1 MSFWDGTRWVSERA
15 NTPSPKRSRLRDW
28 AATTVMIL
36 VPIAFATTSGTL
48 LAAAPTIST
57 SPSSG
62 PAGTSVSV
70 TGLNFTTKTRIQLT
84 WDGSTAGLPSTT
96 TTGRGAL
103 RIKVRVPSGDVGPHV
118 LAAML
123 APSTSLATSSGSAP
137 IASTVFKVTA
147 ATAPSPTAVPTPVP
161 TPAATPRPTPAVTPS
176 PTPTPTPTPT
186 AMPTATPTPRPT
198 PTPTPP
204 SAPTP
209 TPPSAPTPAPPSTAG
224 IAVPA
229 SIDATGTNDASAGLN
244 SWLGTLSSG
253 STIVFKAG
261 GTYRM
266 DAGLK
271 VKKALTIEGNG
282 ATLRSN
288 GDYLDM
294 SSLFVVSGT
303 GVTIRD
309 FNLVGNSP
317 TPGVYRGGQEWAHA
331 FLTIGGGNIEIA
343 NVSVSG
349 VYGDCLKVAGGTN
362 TVWFHDST
370 CTSVGRNG
378 VSLIAGSNVTIQRV
392 AFPKSGY
399 CTFDIEPNQSSES
412 VLNTR
417 FLSNTAGTWTNSFL
431 SADGAVGSTVNG
443 VTVDGNTETAKSLL
457 TYIDLARRQNVVFT
471 NNTSRVSAG
480 GPVLR
485 LAHIDGL
492 TVTGNVQPLSSGSLA
507 SITDSTNVTYH

>member
-1 MSFWDGTRWVSERA
+1 MHW
-15 NTPSPKRSRLRDW
+15 RDW
-28 AATTVMIL
+28 AATVVMIL
-36 VPIAFATTSGTL
+36 VPIAFATTSATL
-48 LAAAPTIST
+48 LAATSPTIAA

-62 PAGTSVSV
+62 AAGTSVTV
-70 TGLNFTTKTRIQLT
+70 TGLNFTNKTRIQLT

-96 TTGRGAL
+96 TTGRGAF
-103 RIKVRVPSGDVGPHV
+103 RIKIRVPSGAVGSHV
-118 LAAML
+118 LAVQPA
-123 APSTSLATSSGSAP
+123 ASSLAATTA

-147 ATAPSPTAVPTPVP
+147 ATVPSPTPVPTPVP
-161 TPAATPRPTPAVTPS
+161 TPAATPRPTPAAT
-176 PTPTPTPTPT
+176 PTPTPTPTPSRSPVPTPAPT
-186 AMPTATPTPRPT
+186 ATPAPIPTPTPKPTPTPTATPTQP
-198 PTPTPP
+198 
-204 SAPTP
+204 
-209 TPPSAPTPAPPSTAG
+209 AG
-224 IAVPA
+224 IAVPS

-244 SWLGTLSSG
+244 TWLGTLTSG

-271 VKKALTIEGNG
+271 VKKALTIDGNG
-282 ATLRSN
+282 ATLKSN
-288 GDYLDM
+288 GDYQDM

-303 GVTIRD
+303 GVTIRN

-317 TPGVYRGGQEWAHA
+317 SPGVYRGGQEWAHA
-331 FLTIGGGNIEIA
+331 VLTTGGGNIEIA
-343 NVSVSG
+343 NVTVSG

-378 VSLIAGSNVTIQRV
+378 VSLISGANVTIQRV
-392 AFPKSGY
+392 AFTKSGY

-412 VLNTR
+412 VINTR
-417 FLSNTAGTWTNSFL
+417 FLGNTAGTWTNSFL

-443 VTVDGNTETAKSLL
+443 VTVDGNKVTGKSLL

-471 NNTSRVSAG
+471 NNTSQVTAS

-485 LAHIDGL
+485 FAHIDGL
-492 TVTGNVQPLSSGSLA
+492 TVTGNAQPLSSGSLA
-507 SITDSTNVTYH
+507 SITDSTNVTYP